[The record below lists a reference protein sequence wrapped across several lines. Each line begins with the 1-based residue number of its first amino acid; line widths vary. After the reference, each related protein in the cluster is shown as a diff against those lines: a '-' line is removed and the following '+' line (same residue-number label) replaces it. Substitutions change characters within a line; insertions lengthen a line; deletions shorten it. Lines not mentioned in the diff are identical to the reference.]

1 MNLFGYLPLG
11 LMCDLIFENSD
22 RIYGAAISEVL
33 FDLLLIS
40 CEMDIF
46 DEDTPRI
53 PFFFG
58 SNRRFPSFWFI
69 FLFLIRFLNIN

>member
-1 MNLFGYLPLG
+1 MNLFGYLPLW

-22 RIYGAAISEVL
+22 SIYGPTISEVL

-46 DEDTPRI
+46 DEDAPRI

-58 SNRRFPSFWFI
+58 ACRRLCSFWFI
-69 FLFLIRFLNIN
+69 FLFLIGFLNIN